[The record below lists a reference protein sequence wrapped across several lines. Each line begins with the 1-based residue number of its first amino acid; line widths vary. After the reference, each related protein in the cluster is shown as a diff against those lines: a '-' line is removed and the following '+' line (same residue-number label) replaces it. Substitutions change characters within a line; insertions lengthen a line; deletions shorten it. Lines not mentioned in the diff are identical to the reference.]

1 MTSESRKF
9 RFSKKKNFSK
19 IFEKLILV
27 KLPLLPHL
35 KDSQSNFF
43 TPDLKKADLSEKI
56 G

>member
-1 MTSESRKF
+1 MTIFE
-9 RFSKKKNFSK
+9 KKNFSK

-35 KDSQSNFF
+35 KDSQTIFF
-43 TPDLKKADLSEKI
+43 TPDVKKADLSEKK